1 MSDIS
6 THDLFAYLNVTG
18 ASQPEVIPNQRT
30 FTFLSK
36 KTGLPQVWKW
46 NGNSNDVE
54 QVTDL
59 EDRILLVSHSPSGK
73 KTIVG
78 MDHKGNEKQQFY
90 VMDSDGSNIEAL
102 VVSPDHFH
110 HFGGWSPDET
120 KIAFSSNR
128 RHPGYFD
135 VFIVDLDE
143 KKEQAIY
150 ETEANCNPVCWT
162 KDGQSLILSIPD
174 TNIDQS
180 YYVLNIETKEK
191 MEIGSEDVLGR
202 HHSIQLTKDGKG
214 GLIVSDV
221 GRDTLS
227 IRQFSFESLYELDE
241 IHSVKDWDIEEIELS
256 PNNSQLAFT
265 INEGGISRL
274 GIYNL
279 HNQTQKMIEKIPS
292 GVFESLSWLAEDE
305 LVLGLKSPV
314 YPGDIWK
321 VSVDTGQSERLTHV
335 GEDKTVEHLWL
346 EPELCSFSS
355 FDGLRVP
362 YFLYGK
368 QEYSQPVVIY
378 VHGGPES
385 QIRAEFNPVIQFLAA
400 NGFAVAAPNVRGS
413 MGYGRE
419 YVQLDDVRKRMD
431 SVADLKELAED
442 LVSSHG
448 ADRAKIGIMGRSY
461 GGFMV
466 LAALTSYPAVWAA
479 GVDIVGISHF
489 KSFLE
494 NTGSWRRAMREYEYG
509 SLKDDGDFFEEIAPL
524 NHTAN
529 IQAPLLVFHGRND
542 TRVPV
547 SEAEQLTADL
557 KNQDKHVEL
566 IIFEDEGHQTEK
578 MENHIH
584 MNTMIVEF
592 MDKFLGGKRQD

>member
-1 MSDIS
+1 MSEVSS
-6 THDLFAYLNVTG
+6 TNLLAYLNATG
-18 ASQPEVIPNQRT
+18 ASKPEAIPHQQT

-36 KTGLPQVWKW
+36 KTGIPQVWKW
-46 NGNSNDVE
+46 SKDSDGIE
-54 QVTDL
+54 QLTDL
-59 EDRILLVSHSPSGK
+59 KDRILLVSHSPSGK

-90 VMDSDGSNIEAL
+90 VMNSDGSNVEAL

-110 HFGGWSPDET
+110 YFGGWSPDET

-135 VFIVDLDE
+135 VFVIDVSQ
-143 KKEQAIY
+143 KTEQIIY
-150 ETEANCNPVCWT
+150 ETEANCHPVCWT
-162 KDGQSLILSIPD
+162 RDGQSLIVSIPD

-191 MEIGSEDVLGR
+191 KKIGSEDVLGR
-202 HHSIQLTKDGKG
+202 YHSIQLSKDGQG
-214 GLIVSDV
+214 GFLVSDV

-227 IRQFSFESLYELDE
+227 IRQFSFDSLHELNE
-241 IHSVKDWDIEEIELS
+241 IYSVENWDIEEIKLS
-256 PNNSQLAFT
+256 PNSSQLAFT
-265 INEGGISRL
+265 VNEEGISRL
-274 GIYNL
+274 GIFDL
-279 HNQTQKMIEKIPS
+279 SKQRQKMIDEIPS
-292 GVFESLSWLAEDE
+292 GVYESLAWLTEEE
-305 LVLGLKSPV
+305 LVFGLESPI

-321 VSVDTGQSERLTHV
+321 VSAKTNQSKRLTAV
-335 GEDKTVEHLWL
+335 GEDKTVGHLWM

-355 FDGLRVP
+355 FDGLQVP

-368 QEYSQPVVIY
+368 QDYSQPVVIY

-419 YVQLDDVRKRMD
+419 YVQLDDVRKRMH

-442 LVSSHG
+442 LVDSHG
-448 ADRAKIGIMGRSY
+448 ADREKIGIMGRSY

-466 LAALTSYPAVWAA
+466 LAALTHYPDVWAA

-494 NTGSWRRAMREYEYG
+494 NTGSWRRAMREFEYG
-509 SLKDDGDFFEEIAPL
+509 SLKDDADFFEEIAPL
-524 NHTAN
+524 NHTAD

-557 KNQDKHVEL
+557 KNQGKHVEL
-566 IIFEDEGHQTEK
+566 VIFEDEGHQTEK
-578 MENHIH
+578 IENHIH

-592 MDKFLGGKRQD
+592 MEKFLVDHQRV

>member
-18 ASQPEVIPNQRT
+18 ASQPKVIPNQRT

-46 NGNSNDVE
+46 NGNLDDVE

-135 VFIVDLDE
+135 VFIIDLYE
-143 KKEQAIY
+143 KKERAIY

-191 MEIGSEDVLGR
+191 VKIGSEDVLGR

-214 GLIVSDV
+214 GLLVSDV

-227 IRQFSFESLYELDE
+227 IRQFSLESLYELDE
-241 IHSVKDWDIEEIELS
+241 IHSVKNWDIEEIELS

-279 HNQTQKMIEKIPS
+279 HNQTHKMIEKIPS

-305 LVLGLKSPV
+305 LVLGLKSPI

-321 VSVDTGQSERLTHV
+321 VSMDTGQSERLTLV
-335 GEDKTVEHLWL
+335 GKDKTVEHLWL

-355 FDGLRVP
+355 FDGLEIP

-368 QEYSQPVVIY
+368 REYSQPVVIY

-442 LVSSHG
+442 LVNSHG
-448 ADRAKIGIMGRSY
+448 ADRDKIGIMGRSY

-466 LAALTSYPAVWAA
+466 LAALTSYPTVWAA

-578 MENHIH
+578 MENHIQ
-584 MNTMIVEF
+584 MNTLIVEF
-592 MDKFLGGKRQD
+592 MEKFLGNNKQA